1 MSAPGVVSNYGLAFS
16 ISPARPSKSKD
27 SEEDDY
33 SLTLAPFTKA
43 PKISFG
49 TVKLN
54 TLVERNL
61 LIINPQQFEVKLNV
75 VSQELAIDNME
86 LLIDKMSNINFKIK
100 WQPDK
105 PDNYKYTIF
114 FEVTNNARLKFLV
127 HCYGVC
133 TAPVAKK
140 PVRKPFTMLQP
151 IKKDKSANFADPVKP
166 KSVTVILVCTKKIF
180 DFKCILINVL

>member
-1 MSAPGVVSNYGLAFS
+1 MSAPGIANSLAFS
-16 ISPARPSKSKD
+16 ISPAKPSKNKSTD
-27 SEEDDY
+27 DDDY

-61 LIINPQQFEVKLNV
+61 LIINPQSFEVKLNV
-75 VSQELAIDNME
+75 LSQELAINNLE
-86 LLIDKMSNINFKIK
+86 LIIDKMSNVNFKIK

-105 PDNYKYTIF
+105 ADSYKYTIF
-114 FEVTNNARLKFLV
+114 FEVINNARLKFLV

-133 TAPVAKK
+133 TAPVVKK
-140 PVRKPFTMLQP
+140 GPRKPFTMLQP
-151 IKKDKSANFADPVKP
+151 IKKEKSATFAD
-166 KSVTVILVCTKKIF
+166 TKTKTMAVSR
-180 DFKCILINVL
+180 LEHSTL